1 MDNQNKMT
9 MEELG
14 ASVRY
19 KYPQYASLSNFD
31 VAQKVIQ
38 KYPQYSN
45 NVTDLP
51 TKEGFLNSLV
61 TSAEKKAQDTYG
73 KDSLI
78 YKATAPARF
87 ASRVVAG
94 VGDFISPSTQKLG
107 ESAGQAFASGDVIS
121 KLTDAEKT
129 NQDTAFRTQQLIEQ
143 RKLQGKDTTNLERFL
158 SNLQGRGSLQEQ
170 ISRAIPVIDKSNTQI
185 AGEALGT
192 GVEALSG
199 GAFKGIKGFGLASEI
214 APTIEQSLISKAE
227 FLAKP
232 LSQRLKQIGIETAKN
247 GAVFL
252 PFGYATDIANNLQQ
266 DKSGASLFMPGFA
279 TTLSAVI
286 PLGIGG
292 LKAGREIAGE
302 TLKAII
308 PNFSGI
314 PSGAYNRLKNG
325 NVQTYLGN
333 VTPESVLNDARASA
347 NAFKTTM
354 MDEFGAGKEKIIN
367 AFTGSRIGLP
377 ETESN
382 MLQKIADRFGF
393 SERIPQNMQNMSAKE
408 TMDLLSEINN
418 IPAIKEIDDPL
429 VKNLKL
435 NLKDIKDSIMSRAGA
450 TFSTA
455 REGQVGEFQKLYDTY
470 STRKKVIK
478 DIQSIIGKVGNFNLE
493 PTKQVT
499 AINRLQKVFNE
510 NTDAYINAIKALGND
525 VGENLLDK
533 ISASR
538 LSPIAPKTLLGAP
551 TGIRGIAND
560 IFALL
565 TFPLS
570 SPRSSAYILNK
581 LAGYDTS
588 IATKLLNASP
598 TIRTAIY
605 DAVNKENMSFNDAVK
620 LYAKDI
626 VENIKNTPN
635 KQGGFIKTATPYQ
648 ETGNLTTKILKDLEG
663 KTTVSKQYILDA
675 TNRPELKQVERD
687 LIRQVLDEMDDT
699 SPALKPLLQ
708 EARKYKSAE
717 EFVKAQ
723 GTPIYRG
730 EGGSNIAQGKALL
743 AEGKHFA
750 SDNEYPKGFGT
761 VSEYVIK
768 PNAKVLD
775 LGDST
780 FAEVSKKLG
789 IPERRY
795 ISPKELSAL
804 AKEKGYDVLKYNGEY
819 KSTGKQFTHFVDLTG
834 DSTITKSQLTDIWNK
849 AQKGSD
855 IPVADFANKVKAE
868 LLPLR
873 VKTTSNPKGSDAK
886 YFREQT
892 RGDAQYAGA
901 RMQPRYEMVN
911 LPDELRGNVKN
922 YRENIYESPIKTS
935 AGDVHFG
942 GKTDNYFGH
951 TRIEDMADNKTR
963 RVIEVQSDLYQKGRL
978 EKESPAS
985 LRKTLEKN
993 NEELNSKPRTDEY
1006 GFEYGSAPDA
1016 DRIKFLKEHNK
1027 EIEAQLKDVGR
1038 LEQYN
1043 DPTAHFR
1050 MIREEIKKAAEDGK
1064 TKLQFPTGE
1073 TAMKIEGLGQ
1083 TDSWLTQ
1090 VKNSNGIMQGKKITP
1105 DDLKVGM
1112 EIAQQGHSSNWIIT
1126 DVLGDGKFKAVPKST
1141 ADMYKFE
1148 NGKFVGDVF
1157 DNTGKKSVG
1166 ELPEHNKETFDIS
1179 GKVDTNNPI
1188 YKFYEKDM
1196 GKYLKS
1202 KYNAVPITDNNG
1214 VTWYQ
1219 VDIKPEYKDQPVL
1232 AFGKTKV
1239 GLLPKLAAG
1248 QTALLGGIYGASK
1261 LKNNQNKKKEE
1272 TPSKKGL
1279 LINP

>member
-675 TNRPELKQVERD
+675 TNRGELKQVERD
-687 LIRQVLDEMDDT
+687 ITRQVLDTMPDG
-699 SPALKPLLQ
+699 PIN
-708 EARKYKSAE
+708 
-717 EFVKAQ
+717 VK
-723 GTPIYRG
+723 
-730 EGGSNIAQGKALL
+730 
-743 AEGKHFA
+743 
-750 SDNEYPKGFGT
+750 
-761 VSEYVIK
+761 
-768 PNAKVLD
+768 
-775 LGDST
+775 
-780 FAEVSKKLG
+780 
-789 IPERRY
+789 
-795 ISPKELSAL
+795 
-804 AKEKGYDVLKYNGEY
+804 
-819 KSTGKQFTHFVDLTG
+819 
-834 DSTITKSQLTDIWNK
+834 
-849 AQKGSD
+849 
-855 IPVADFANKVKAE
+855 DFADRVKAE
-868 LLPLR
+868 LLPLKVSSTNSR
-873 VKTTSNPKGSDAK
+873 LRNDPNADE
-886 YFREQT
+886 YFRN
-892 RGDAQYAGA
+892 
-901 RMQPRYEMVN
+901 PNKYEN
-911 LPDELRGNVKN
+911 ITLPDELRGNVKN
-922 YRENIYESPIKTS
+922 YKENIYESPIKTS
-935 AGDVHFG
+935 AGSTHFSG
-942 GKTDNYFGH
+942 QTNNYFGH

-963 RVIEVQSDLYQKGRL
+963 RVIEVQSDLTQKGGLDREEDIL
-978 EKESPAS
+978 KTDWGGRKYEIEKEI
-985 LRKTLEKN
+985 RTLEDDLKSPT
-993 NEELNSKPRTDEY
+993 LNSVARKSYEERLVKYKEDLSKLQPRLNE
-1006 GFEYGSAPDA
+1006 
-1016 DRIKFLKEHNK
+1016 LKKLRPYDNN
-1027 EIEAQLKDVGR
+1027 Q
-1038 LEQYN
+1038 
-1043 DPTAHFR
+1043 AHFR
-1050 MIREEIKKAAEDGK
+1050 MVREEIKKAAQDGK

-1073 TAMKIEGLGQ
+1073 TAMKIEGLGEQ
-1083 TDSWLTQ
+1083 RSWF
-1090 VKNSNGIMQGKKITP
+1090 NSENRTIKPEDLRVGETAYQMTP
-1105 DDLKVGM
+1105 QS
-1112 EIAQQGHSSNWIIT
+1112 ANNAWIIT
-1126 DVLGDGKFKAVPKST
+1126 DVLGDGKFKAVPKSVYDS
-1141 ADMYKFE
+1141 ALPSA
-1148 NGKFVGDVF
+1148 F
-1157 DNTGKKSVG
+1157 DQTPMVQDSLKG
-1166 ELPEHNKETFDIS
+1166 TFDIS

-1188 YKFYEKDM
+1188 YKFYEKDL
-1196 GKYLKS
+1196 GKYLQ
-1202 KYNAVPITDNNG
+1202 KYGAKRIVDDKGVSWYELPITKEQG
-1214 VTWYQ
+1214 
-1219 VDIKPEYKDQPVL
+1219 KAPVE
-1232 AFGKTKV
+1232 AFGKVQLNPLLVGAGILGAGVIGTK
-1239 GLLPKLAAG
+1239 
-1248 QTALLGGIYGASK
+1248 ALT
-1261 LKNNQNKKKEE
+1261 NKK
-1272 TPSKKGL
+1272 
-1279 LINP
+1279 

>member
-675 TNRPELKQVERD
+675 TNRGELKQVERD
-687 LIRQVLDEMDDT
+687 ITRQVLDTMPDG
-699 SPALKPLLQ
+699 PINVK
-708 EARKYKSAE
+708 
-717 EFVKAQ
+717 EF
-723 GTPIYRG
+723 
-730 EGGSNIAQGKALL
+730 
-743 AEGKHFA
+743 
-750 SDNEYPKGFGT
+750 
-761 VSEYVIK
+761 
-768 PNAKVLD
+768 
-775 LGDST
+775 
-780 FAEVSKKLG
+780 
-789 IPERRY
+789 
-795 ISPKELSAL
+795 
-804 AKEKGYDVLKYNGEY
+804 
-819 KSTGKQFTHFVDLTG
+819 
-834 DSTITKSQLTDIWNK
+834 
-849 AQKGSD
+849 
-855 IPVADFANKVKAE
+855 ADKVKAE

-963 RVIEVQSDLYQKGRL
+963 RVLEVQSDLYQKGNLGIETQNISTARAIDEEISHIKTRIAKL
-978 EKESPAS
+978 KKDGYDAMARDEEKSIPPLIREKE
-985 LRKTLEKN
+985 RR
-993 NEELNSKPRTDEY
+993 LNSPEIRNE
-1006 GFEYGSAPDA
+1006 
-1016 DRIKFLKEHNK
+1016 IKLS
-1027 EIEAQLKDVGR
+1027 
-1038 LEQYN
+1038 QYSN
-1043 DPTAHFR
+1043 PTAHFR
-1050 MIREEIKKAAEDGK
+1050 MVREEIQKASKDGIK
-1064 TKLQFPTGE
+1064 KLQFPTGE
-1073 TAMKIEGLGQ
+1073 TAMKIEGLGDN
-1083 TDSWLTQ
+1083 TRWSYRDDRLYTHDL
-1090 VKNSNGIMQGKKITP
+1090 KTN
-1105 DDLKVGM
+1105 DLKVGM
-1112 EIAQQGHSSNWIIT
+1112 TVNQNAGGFVDQHGLGDRGDWIIT
-1126 DVLGDGKFKAVPKST
+1126 DVLGDGKFKAVSKDVLTRQAELVAKNERPGYLRNRAQAILDGEAPTRKDFDDIM
-1141 ADMYKFE
+1141 DMSL
-1148 NGKFVGDVF
+1148 
-1157 DNTGKKSVG
+1157 T
-1166 ELPEHNKETFDIS
+1166 ETFDIS

-1188 YKFYEKDM
+1188 YKFYEKDL
-1196 GKYLKS
+1196 GKYLQ
-1202 KYNAVPITDNNG
+1202 KYGAKRIVDDKGVSWYELPITKEQG
-1214 VTWYQ
+1214 
-1219 VDIKPEYKDQPVL
+1219 KAPVE
-1232 AFGKTKV
+1232 AFGKVQLNPLLV
-1239 GLLPKLAAG
+1239 GAG
-1248 QTALLGGIYGASK
+1248 ILGAGVLG
-1261 LKNNQNKKKEE
+1261 LKSREDK
-1272 TPSKKGL
+1272 
-1279 LINP
+1279 